1 MEHLLPFELK
11 TSILTFLV
19 SVYLHVSSLQV
30 AHLSVAPPPPPP
42 GGYLLW
48 RTVPGYRTKLLR
60 APPGSLR
67 WSAYSTVI
75 WELGLKSS
83 KRQLE
88 PVRLISPEIEPA
100 TPSFQFNRSTK

>member
-19 SVYLHVSSLQV
+19 SVYLSSLQV
-30 AHLSVAPPPPPP
+30 AHLSVPPPH

-67 WSAYSTVI
+67 WSASSTVI